1 MELIDRF
8 KYLMKLN
15 NLTASAFADE
25 IGVQRSSVSH
35 ILSGRNK
42 PSLEF
47 IQKVLAK
54 YPKVSADWL
63 IAGAKNTEPSGTVI
77 KSPPPTPSFSNKGIK
92 KIVVFYEDNTF
103 EDTIALRLIKQPL
116 SCFVNIGENFYRIH
130 MFIKCKVRTS
140 Q

>member
-47 IQKVLAK
+47 IQKVLMRF
-54 YPKVSADWL
+54 PKVNADWL
-63 IAGAKNTEPSGTVI
+63 IAGVTKPIEKVVDKETELEKPKPPSSSIPTTKDKTI
-77 KSPPPTPSFSNKGIK
+77 KRIL
-92 KIVVFYEDNTF
+92 IFYNDNTF
-103 EDTIALRLIKQPL
+103 EE
-116 SCFVNIGENFYRIH
+116 F
-130 MFIKCKVRTS
+130 TS
-140 Q
+140 N

>member
-47 IQKVLAK
+47 IQKIITRF
-54 YPKVSADWL
+54 PKVSADWL
-63 IAGAKNTEPSGTVI
+63 IAGVTNAEKDQVNIPQDKSNVKN
-77 KSPPPTPSFSNKGIK
+77 KPTPSPTLSIDKQVK
-92 KIVVFYEDNTF
+92 KIVIFYTDNTF
-103 EDTIALRLIKQPL
+103 EEIIK
-116 SCFVNIGENFYRIH
+116 ND
-130 MFIKCKVRTS
+130 
-140 Q
+140 

>member
-47 IQKVLAK
+47 IQKVIHRF
-54 YPKVSADWL
+54 PKVSADWL
-63 IAGAKNTEPSGTVI
+63 IAGVTKPTEKLETETTSVNKEKPKSTPTLSGDKQV
-77 KSPPPTPSFSNKGIK
+77 K
-92 KIVVFYEDNTF
+92 KIVVFYTDNTF
-103 EDTIALRLIKQPL
+103 EEIIKA
-116 SCFVNIGENFYRIH
+116 
-130 MFIKCKVRTS
+130 
-140 Q
+140 

>member
-25 IGVQRSSVSH
+25 IGVQRSSMSH

-47 IQKVLAK
+47 IQKVLTRF
-54 YPKVSADWL
+54 PKVSADWL
-63 IAGAKNTEPSGTVI
+63 IAGITSTEKIDLPE
-77 KSPPPTPSFSNKGIK
+77 SPQARTLSSTPLNKTDKTIQR
-92 KIVVFYEDNTF
+92 IVVFYEDNTF
-103 EDTIALRLIKQPL
+103 EEYLKP
-116 SCFVNIGENFYRIH
+116 
-130 MFIKCKVRTS
+130 
-140 Q
+140 

>member
-47 IQKVLAK
+47 IQKVLTRF
-54 YPKVSADWL
+54 PKVSGDWL
-63 IAGAKNTEPSGTVI
+63 IAGVTGSI
-77 KSPPPTPSFSNKGIK
+77 KESISDDSSEKSNVEASPTLSSTGDKQVK
-92 KIVVFYEDNTF
+92 KIVIFYTDNTF
-103 EDTIALRLIKQPL
+103 EEIVKP
-116 SCFVNIGENFYRIH
+116 
-130 MFIKCKVRTS
+130 
-140 Q
+140 

>member
-47 IQKVLAK
+47 IQKVLTR

-63 IAGAKNTEPSGTVI
+63 IAGVTGSEKMETPTSQKKEQKESAS
-77 KSPPPTPSFSNKGIK
+77 PTPSTERQVK
-92 KIVVFYEDNTF
+92 KIVIFYTDNTF
-103 EDTIALRLIKQPL
+103 DEIIKQ
-116 SCFVNIGENFYRIH
+116 
-130 MFIKCKVRTS
+130 
-140 Q
+140 

>member
-25 IGVQRSSVSH
+25 IGVQRSSMSH

-42 PSLEF
+42 PSLEL
-47 IQKVLAK
+47 IQKVLTRF
-54 YPKVSADWL
+54 PKVSADWL
-63 IAGAKNTEPSGTVI
+63 IAGVTNTEKIEI
-77 KSPPPTPSFSNKGIK
+77 KELQEKPVNTSKTSPPAPSVSKSIK

-103 EDTIALRLIKQPL
+103 EEFK
-116 SCFVNIGENFYRIH
+116 NG
-130 MFIKCKVRTS
+130 
-140 Q
+140 